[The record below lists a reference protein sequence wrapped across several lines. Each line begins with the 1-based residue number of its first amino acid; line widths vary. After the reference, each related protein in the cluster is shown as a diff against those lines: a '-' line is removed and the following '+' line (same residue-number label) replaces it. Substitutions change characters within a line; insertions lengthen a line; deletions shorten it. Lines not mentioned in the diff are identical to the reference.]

1 MRVSDQMM
9 LLLTA
14 VPQAAAPPNPSLQ
27 GDWRSDVVSFVRH
40 GVPRL
45 IVLVVVAVALWRLVL
60 FFTNRMRRLADLQV
74 GNSQR
79 AAQLRTMASILGA
92 TAYGIIGFILLLQV
106 LLVFGVEIGPLLASA
121 GVVGVGIGL
130 GAQSIF
136 KDVLNGIFILIEDQ
150 FNVGETVRVAGLTGI
165 VDRLTLR
172 CTTLRDGDG
181 TLYII
186 PNSQI
191 ATVSNLSRDYFVAS
205 LAVSVDATADPDHV
219 LTLLRSLAQG
229 IRSDLAFKDVIIAD
243 PDVPGVDKINGREV
257 IYPINIRV
265 RPNQKDP
272 VLRELRRRILKAF
285 EADGIPLGNDAS
297 MLIMQKSD
305 PPAPPA
311 QGHLLS

>member
-1 MRVSDQMM
+1 M

-14 VPQAAAPPNPSLQ
+14 VPQAAEPSTPSLQ
-27 GDWRSDVVSFVRH
+27 RDWANDVVSFVRH
-40 GVPRL
+40 DVPRL
-45 IVLVVVAVALWRLVL
+45 VVLVVVAFALWRLVL
-60 FFTNRMRRLADLQV
+60 FFTNRMRRLADLQI
-74 GNSQR
+74 GNAQR
-79 AAQLRTMASILGA
+79 AAQLRTMASILRA
-92 TAYGIIGFILLLQV
+92 TASGIIGFILLLQV

-121 GVVGVGIGL
+121 GVVGVAIGL

-150 FNVGETVRVAGLTGI
+150 FNVGEIVRVASLTGT

-172 CTTLRDGDG
+172 CTTLRDSDG
-181 TLYII
+181 TLHII

-191 ATVSNLSRDYFVAS
+191 ATVSNLSREYSVAS
-205 LAVSVDATADPDHV
+205 LAVSVDATADPDRV
-219 LTLLRSLAQG
+219 LTLLRSLAQT
-229 IRSDLAFKDVIIAD
+229 IRSDVAFKDVIIAE

-285 EADGIPLGNDAS
+285 ESDGIPLGNDAS

-305 PPAPPA
+305 PTAPPA
-311 QGHLLS
+311 QINPLST

>member
-1 MRVSDQMM
+1 M
-9 LLLTA
+9 LLLATA
-14 VPQAAAPPNPSLQ
+14 MQDTNPATRSLQ
-27 GDWRSDVVSFVRH
+27 RDWTNDIVSFVRH
-40 GVPRL
+40 DVPRL
-45 IVLVVVAVALWRLVL
+45 IVLVVVAAVLRRLVL

-136 KDVLNGIFILIEDQ
+136 KDVINGIFILVEDQ
-150 FNVGETVRVAGLTGI
+150 FNVGEVVRVAGLTGT

-181 TLYII
+181 TLHII

-191 ATVSNLSRDYFVAS
+191 ATVSNLSRDYSVAT
-205 LAVSVDATADPDHV
+205 LAVSVDAIADPDRV
-219 LTLLRSLAQG
+219 LTLLRSLAQSM
-229 IRSDLAFKDVIIAD
+229 RTDLAFKDVIIAD
-243 PDVPGVDKINGREV
+243 PDILGVDKINGREV
-257 IYPINIRV
+257 IYPINLRV
-265 RPNQKDP
+265 RPNQKDG

-297 MLIMQKSD
+297 MLILQKSD
-305 PPAPPA
+305 PTAPPA
-311 QGHLLS
+311 QNNPLS